1 MNRLG
6 ARWRGPPVAA
16 ALALGVPLALVWW
29 AFPEALPW
37 WRSVAI
43 VSGWAGTG
51 LLLASL
57 VLMVREPRIAG
68 LMGGL
73 ETAYRWHHRSGMA
86 AYLLLLVHPLALAA
100 DGQAESPARAWQILA
115 PWAQSWPVWL
125 GWAALVLLMIG
136 LAATFALHLPY
147 RRWRGLHLV
156 LAAGGPGGLTHVVGR
171 RAPPGP
177 GFALVALAVLALG
190 ARFLVGDLGVAARPY
205 RVTAVA
211 QRGAGVIEASLAPCA
226 AALAV
231 APGQFVLAAFDEGPR
246 YRGCGEYHP
255 FTVSG
260 VDRDAQL
267 RVAVKALGP
276 CSQRLQTLE
285 SGVLVRLQGPFGRF
299 LDAPAAGPR
308 LWIAGG
314 IGITPFMAALRAG
327 PLEAPTIL
335 IYVHREAADAPFA
348 DELAAL
354 AAGDRRFALITCA
367 TGEGA
372 PDFDALL
379 ARVDRLAERTV
390 HVCGPPAMFDAL
402 VAHLRECG
410 VAPGDIHYERFDF
423 R

>member
-156 LAAGGPGGLTHVVGR
+156 LAAGVPVGLTHVVGGGGGPR
-171 RAPPGP
+171 PGGGGGGRARGGGGGGGGPPRGGGCGP
-177 GFALVALAVLALG
+177 PRGRASRSSRSPCWRWGRVSSSATWVSPRVPIASPRSPSVALA
-190 ARFLVGDLGVAARPY
+190 
-205 RVTAVA
+205 
-211 QRGAGVIEASLAPCA
+211 
-226 AALAV
+226 
-231 APGQFVLAAFDEGPR
+231 
-246 YRGCGEYHP
+246 
-255 FTVSG
+255 
-260 VDRDAQL
+260 
-267 RVAVKALGP
+267 
-276 CSQRLQTLE
+276 
-285 SGVLVRLQGPFGRF
+285 
-299 LDAPAAGPR
+299 
-308 LWIAGG
+308 
-314 IGITPFMAALRAG
+314 
-327 PLEAPTIL
+327 
-335 IYVHREAADAPFA
+335 
-348 DELAAL
+348 
-354 AAGDRRFALITCA
+354 
-367 TGEGA
+367 
-372 PDFDALL
+372 
-379 ARVDRLAERTV
+379 
-390 HVCGPPAMFDAL
+390 
-402 VAHLRECG
+402 
-410 VAPGDIHYERFDF
+410 
-423 R
+423 

>member
-156 LAAGGPGGLTHVVGR
+156 LAAGVPVGLTHVVVLLGST
-171 RAPPGP
+171 GP

>member
-156 LAAGGPGGLTHVVGR
+156 LAAGGPGGLTHVVVLLGST
-171 RAPPGP
+171 GP